1 MVLNIA
7 QNLNILYVCPN
18 IANINCWKLL
28 LFRTYKCRIW
38 FLFVL
43 GIIKESEDRM
53 SICYSLTLIL
63 WMRCTIAMHLCL
75 RSVLLSSSRQVTG
88 LGLINSQL
96 LLLSLFSLGI
106 WTSHIR
112 WKLWQMYWQLHFVR
126 MEFKHQIQ
134 ILSLSK
140 RFFILA
146 KLILIHLT
154 PELNFVKAP
163 IKIWQRHRVA
173 EICSPGPH
181 DSQ

>member
-63 WMRCTIAMHLCL
+63 WMRCTIAMHLCSRL
-75 RSVLLSSSRQVTG
+75 VLLCSSRQVTG
-88 LGLINSQL
+88 LGLIWIESNCPLWHTLLNLLQHTPFNSLQW
-96 LLLSLFSLGI
+96 LFPILMTI
-106 WTSHIR
+106 T
-112 WKLWQMYWQLHFVR
+112 Y
-126 MEFKHQIQ
+126 KHV
-134 ILSLSK
+134 
-140 RFFILA
+140 F
-146 KLILIHLT
+146 T
-154 PELNFVKAP
+154 
-163 IKIWQRHRVA
+163 
-173 EICSPGPH
+173 
-181 DSQ
+181 

>member
-96 LLLSLFSLGI
+96 LSFLYSPWEFEHPIFSKNYGKCIGSYTLLGWSLNIKSKYCHFRKGFLFS
-106 WTSHIR
+106 
-112 WKLWQMYWQLHFVR
+112 Q
-126 MEFKHQIQ
+126 
-134 ILSLSK
+134 
-140 RFFILA
+140 
-146 KLILIHLT
+146 
-154 PELNFVKAP
+154 N
-163 IKIWQRHRVA
+163 
-173 EICSPGPH
+173 
-181 DSQ
+181 